1 MVSVAS
7 SGRGIAKAI
16 GIGTIGHTGI
26 CSGSSVTKTVRI
38 RSRTVSIASSGRG
51 VAKAVSAS
59 VVGDST
65 ICTGGSIAETIG
77 V

>member
-38 RSRTVSIASSGRG
+38 GSRTVSVAPGGRG

-59 VVGDST
+59 VVGDPA